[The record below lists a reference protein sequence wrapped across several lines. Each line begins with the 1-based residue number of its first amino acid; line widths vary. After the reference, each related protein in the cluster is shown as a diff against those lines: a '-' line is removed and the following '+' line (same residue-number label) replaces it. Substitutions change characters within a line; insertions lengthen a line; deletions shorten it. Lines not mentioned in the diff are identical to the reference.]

1 MTDRTLDKIHIR
13 KLFLRCILGI
23 NEEERRKKQDVVID
37 ITLHADLEKA
47 CLSDNMDDTVN
58 YKVIKEKAID
68 VVEGSS
74 YFLVEALAEK
84 VAAVCIENPR
94 VERVDVTVDKPGAL
108 RFASSVGVEIV
119 RFRPESPQSQG

>member
-1 MTDRTLDKIHIR
+1 MNDRPLDKIHIR

-37 ITLHADLEKA
+37 ITLHADLSKA

-58 YKVIKEKAID
+58 YKVIKEKAIG
-68 VVEGSS
+68 VVEDST
-74 YFLVEALAEK
+74 YFLVEALAERL
-84 VAAVCIENPR
+84 AAVCLENPR

-119 RFRPESPQSQG
+119 RFRAASRQS

>member
-1 MTDRTLDKIHIR
+1 MTDRPFDKIHIR

-37 ITLHADLEKA
+37 ITLHADLKKA

-58 YKVIKEKAID
+58 YKVIKEKAIG
-68 VVEGSS
+68 VVEGSAH
-74 YFLVEALAEK
+74 FLVEALAEK
-84 VAAVCIENPR
+84 VAAVCLENPR